1 MTIKSIQQDFIEKVS
16 EKIRVGPDG
25 KDRFRV
31 FTPFR
36 FDDGDHISIVLK
48 KEQGVG
54 CFQMKGHRRQFKSIN
69 PLW

>member
-1 MTIKSIQQDFIEKVS
+1 MSIKSIEQDFIDKVS
-16 EKIRVGPDG
+16 SKIKVIPDG

-48 KEQGVG
+48 KRTRTLVTL
-54 CFQMKGHRRQFKSIN
+54 RWWPYLYAPDLRY
-69 PLW
+69 